1 MLMIFPDESGG
12 WVSSV
17 TYLADDV
24 LHLLSMDDVG
34 GIDDSCVAGSV
45 HLSGLLVLRLEKK
58 NSQSA
63 LIINAAE
70 NINRY
75 SF

>member
-1 MLMIFPDESGG
+1 MIYPDEGGG
-12 WVSSV
+12 WVTSV
-17 TYLADDV
+17 IYLADDV
-24 LHLLSMDDVG
+24 LHLLSMDDVR
-34 GIDDSCVAGSV
+34 GIDDGCVAGSV
-45 HLSGLLVLRLEKK
+45 HLGGLLVLRLEKK

-63 LIINAAE
+63 LIINALE